1 MLIFPHKSCSYNNN
15 SNTNTSLTEEKRW
28 LFQFSR
34 AILYIIAMSALKF
47 TSAYSTERIILF
59 TEIST
64 NRDDGPAAGELE
76 ENNPAK
82 CKILLR
88 PNQTEVTVVLMLQTT
103 GVLQVNSF
111 IGQRRSKKNETKHR
125 KLSAVTVIH

>member
-1 MLIFPHKSCSYNNN
+1 
-15 SNTNTSLTEEKRW
+15 
-28 LFQFSR
+28 
-34 AILYIIAMSALKF
+34 MSALKF
-47 TSAYSTERIILF
+47 TSAYSTERVILF

-88 PNQTEVTVVLMLQTT
+88 PNQTEVTVALMLQTT

-111 IGQRRSKKNETKHR
+111 IGQRRLKNQRKHR
-125 KLSAVTVIH
+125 KLSVVTVYSIIRRIFTIFDLADQN